1 MARTM
6 PSEYWVLFGQSILPP
21 ALASAVVL
29 VVFIAWQYWWERRKR
44 RELRHSLDR
53 NRPKPVVEQL
63 TGMPSAA
70 AFGRDGVCPSRGTS
84 VTPHE
89 PEPFPTFGSYFL
101 DHLGH
106 YCLAVL
112 FVCIIVLV
120 RLLLNPALHDHMPYG
135 FFLLAVIATALVADL
150 WETFLA
156 LVLGFLMA
164 VYFFV
169 EPPGFSISDHDWW
182 GALVYWLTGLGILWF
197 MKSEHTAWLRTLDRD
212 IAYFDRLAELDHARA
227 VRTQTPA
234 DREMLASIVD
244 GAQDAILSV
253 TPQGRIATWN
263 AAAERLFGFS
273 ALEAVGQPLA
283 LIIAPE
289 RQAEQ
294 ERILEQVNRGQPT
307 KPWHTVLSC
316 KGGSSVEMSLVLSP
330 IKAQSGALIGAS
342 VIVRD
347 RSPKQ

>member
-1 MARTM
+1 M
-6 PSEYWVLFGQSILPP
+6 PSVNWVLFGQSILPP

-29 VVFIAWQYWWERRKR
+29 LVFIAWQYSWERRKR
-44 RELRHSLDR
+44 RGLRRSLKAGR
-53 NRPKPVVEQL
+53 SMPVAEQL
-63 TGMPSAA
+63 AGTPTAA
-70 AFGRDGVCPSRGTS
+70 AFGKNGVSESRGTS

-112 FVCIIVLV
+112 FVCIVVLD

-150 WETFLA
+150 GETFLA

-244 GAQDAILSV
+244 GAHDAILSV

-263 AAAERLFGFS
+263 AATERLFGFS

-294 ERILEQVNRGQPT
+294 ERIDRKT
-307 KPWHTVLSC
+307 
-316 KGGSSVEMSLVLSP
+316 SV
-330 IKAQSGALIGAS
+330 
-342 VIVRD
+342 
-347 RSPKQ
+347 

>member
-1 MARTM
+1 M
-6 PSEYWVLFGQSILPP
+6 PV
-21 ALASAVVL
+21 A
-29 VVFIAWQYWWERRKR
+29 
-44 RELRHSLDR
+44 
-53 NRPKPVVEQL
+53 EQL
-63 TGMPSAA
+63 AGTPAAA
-70 AFGRDGVCPSRGTS
+70 AFGKNGVSESRGTGKS
-84 VTPHE
+84 QHD

-101 DHLGH
+101 EHLGH
-106 YCLAVL
+106 YALAVL
-112 FVCIIVLV
+112 FVDVALFV
-120 RLLLNPALHDHMPYG
+120 RWLLDPALRDRVPYG
-135 FFLLAVIATALVADL
+135 FFLLAAIATALVADL
-150 WETFLA
+150 WETLLA

-169 EPPGFSISDHDWW
+169 GPPGFRIGGADGWW
-182 GALVYWLTGLGILWF
+182 GALIYWLTGLGILWF
-197 MKSEHTAWLRTLDRD
+197 MKSEHIAWLRTLDRD
-212 IAYFDRLAELDHARA
+212 IAYFDRLAELDRARA

-244 GAQDAILSV
+244 SAQDAILSV